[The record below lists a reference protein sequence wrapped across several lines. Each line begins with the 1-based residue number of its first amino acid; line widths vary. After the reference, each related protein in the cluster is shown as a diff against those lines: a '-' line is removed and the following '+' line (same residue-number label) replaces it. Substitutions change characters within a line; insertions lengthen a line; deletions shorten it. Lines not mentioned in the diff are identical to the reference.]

1 MAKLTNETL
10 TNIFSL
16 QRQLAEGIEEASA
29 VAWILFIQYG
39 DTEETQDELEE
50 LDSARER
57 LTRLYSSLST
67 LLLRILESQPT
78 ASTAMMDLLSR
89 TLEQGQATIDAANAS
104 VREIRRNWNLKRSNL
119 TKLPIL
125 KLEKKV
131 WLNYEKI
138 IVS

>member
-10 TNIFSL
+10 TTIFSL

-57 LTRLYSSLST
+57 LTRLYSGLST

-78 ASTAMMDLLSR
+78 ASTAMIDLLSR

-104 VREIRRNWNLKRSNL
+104 VREIKRNWNLK
-119 TKLPIL
+119 
-125 KLEKKV
+125 
-131 WLNYEKI
+131 
-138 IVS
+138 